1 MKVVF
6 LLPVMHEY
14 DFASQYD
21 TIAKACKEL
30 KTDFDI
36 IYILNGNMQK
46 IFADIRNHFIENDA
60 VKAIKMMSDVNEHKL
75 ITVGMR
81 YCENYAA
88 TIVYSAKEEVN
99 ANVIKAFITSWK
111 AGNKIVY
118 LKKTRTGVKKFF
130 QNIGLMFYNL
140 GMKMIKV
147 YKDFCGETDIQLMDL
162 EVVKTINQLP
172 EKNRQLRILD
182 SFVGFQSSVITVV
195 DNKPNKNTEVAKK
208 YNDIS
213 KNYKYSLTFFIMTL
227 IVFAV
232 TLGFE
237 IVSLCVGMDLGLIGQ
252 ILLLAIIMVSAVL
265 SLIFITKTKLSYRI
279 GDFVQVQEI
288 NNLDDKAEKYNLKI
302 NLQQ

>member
-14 DFASQYD
+14 DFNAQYN
-21 TIAKACKEL
+21 TIAKTCKEL

-36 IYILNGNMQK
+36 IYVLNGNMQK
-46 IFADIRNHFIENDA
+46 IFADIRNNFIENDS

-81 YCENYAA
+81 YCENYSA
-88 TIVYSAKEEVN
+88 TIVYSAKEDIN

-118 LKKTRTGVKKFF
+118 LKKTRTGFKKFF

-140 GMKMIKV
+140 GIKMINV
-147 YKDFCGETDIQLMDL
+147 YKDYCGETDIQLLDL

-172 EKNRQLRILD
+172 EKNRQLRVLD
-182 SFVGFQSSVITVV
+182 SFVGFQSSVVSVV
-195 DNKPNKNTEVAKK
+195 DNKSNKNTDVEKK

-213 KNYKYSLTFFIMTL
+213 KNYKYSLAFCILMLT
-227 IVFAV
+227 VFAI

-252 ILLLAIIMVSAVL
+252 ILLVSIILVSAFV
-265 SLIFITKTKLSYRI
+265 SLVFITKTKLSYRI

-302 NLQQ
+302 ML